1 MGATGY
7 LYESIKDNL
16 KWAGIRKKFYVN
28 IISKIGILYVL
39 DDETYNKEKLKYIN
53 MDTEEITNT
62 LKAVFGG

>member
-16 KWAGIRKKFYVN
+16 KWAGIRKRFYVG
-28 IISKIGILYVL
+28 IISKIGALFVL
-39 DDETYNKEKLKYIN
+39 DDETYNKERLKYMN
-53 MDTEEITNT
+53 MDTNEITNT

>member
-16 KWAGIRKKFYVN
+16 KWAGIRKKFYVG
-28 IISKIGILYVL
+28 IISKIGALFVL
-39 DDETYNKEKLKYIN
+39 DDEAYNKERVKHTN
-53 MDTEEITNT
+53 MDTEEIANT